1 MFQYRIFIKIKYICI
16 FFLNVKH
23 CLSFLFWPLY
33 CLSFDFWL
41 MIILFLCLFH
51 TLVVFMYIQRWE
63 VIVDFV
69 IITVQIKSW
78 GERVPLTDLTPPPF
92 CACPKPGPGF
102 TTSYVMV
109 FLVFSEL
116 RWEVIVHFVDIV
128 GIVNHHCLNYLFIKS
143 FPFKF

>member
-1 MFQYRIFIKIKYICI
+1 
-16 FFLNVKH
+16 
-23 CLSFLFWPLY
+23 
-33 CLSFDFWL
+33 
-41 MIILFLCLFH
+41 
-51 TLVVFMYIQRWE
+51 MYTQRWE
-63 VIVDFV
+63 VIVDIV

-78 GERVPLTDLTPPPF
+78 GGGGGVPLTDLTSLHV

-109 FLVFSEL
+109 FLVFSVL
-116 RWEVIVHFVDIV
+116 RLDVIVHFVDIV